1 MNTRRT
7 SWILAVMLASAAA
20 LPARVDGLNFT
31 NNYDG
36 DQRIESCSDIRMTF
50 WKTKFGKDGI
60 VTARRSQ
67 SLSLDSVS
75 KPLRVEASDR
85 GGVVVQPSMD
95 GKFSA
100 LVCMAAG
107 ATSSDAAEAILDGLN
122 VESRDGHLTVKGPD
136 NDQWAA
142 MIVLSVPAG
151 TSLDLSATNGGLQ
164 LSDVEG
170 RFTLRTE
177 NGPIGVSH
185 ASGVVIAQTD
195 NGPIQF
201 RGHAGDVRLTAENG
215 PIDVKLDAPQW
226 SGKGLDAST
235 QNGPITLTAPN
246 NMKSGVQVTGSQ
258 ASPATWNGTALPMRP
273 QVGGARRYRFGSD
286 EIVVRLSTER
296 GPVDIKGPRPASR
309 SVGI

>member
-1 MNTRRT
+1 
-7 SWILAVMLASAAA
+7 MLASAAA
-20 LPARVDGLNFT
+20 LPARADGLNFT

-36 DQRIESCSDIRMTF
+36 DQRIESCSDIRMMF
-50 WKTKFGKDGI
+50 WKTELGRDGI

-67 SLSLDSVS
+67 SLSLGSAL

-107 ATSSDAAEAILDGLN
+107 AASSDAAEAILDGLN
-122 VESRDGHLTVKGPD
+122 VESRDGLLTVRGPD
-136 NDQWAA
+136 DDPWAA
-142 MIVLSVPAG
+142 TIVLSVPAG
-151 TSLDLSATNGGLQ
+151 ASLDLSATNGGLQ
-164 LSDVEG
+164 LNDVEG

-177 NGPIGVSH
+177 NGPIGMNH
-185 ASGVVIAQTD
+185 ASGVVNAQSD

-215 PIDVKLDAPQW
+215 PINVKLDAPQW

-246 NMKSGVQVTGSQ
+246 DMKSGVQVTGSQ
-258 ASPATWNGTALPMRP
+258 GAPATWNGTALPMRP
-273 QVGGARRYRFGSD
+273 QLGSSRRYRFGSD

-296 GPVDIKGPRPASR
+296 GPVDIKGPRRASR